1 MATTFPVNP
10 LKLVGLVNR
19 AFARI
24 VDAPLRELGIATGQ
38 VPVLVAL
45 KQHGA
50 LPQAELARIA
60 RVEQPSM
67 AQLLARMERDGLVRR
82 TPDPTD
88 GRSRLI
94 TLTDSAAKQ
103 LPKGRAV
110 MEAVSEQA
118 LAGLSAK
125 ERDQL
130 GALLARVLANLEAVG
145 QPEQA
150 SGHPG

>member
-1 MATTFPVNP
+1 MGTTTATNP

-19 AFARI
+19 AFARL
-24 VDAPLRELGIATGQ
+24 VDVPLRELGIATGQ

-67 AQLLARMERDGLVRR
+67 AQLLSRMERDGLVQR
-82 TPDPTD
+82 TPDPAD

-94 TLTDSAAKQ
+94 TLTDQAQRQ

-110 MEAVSEQA
+110 MEATSEQA
-118 LAGLSAK
+118 LAGFSAK

-130 GALLARVLANLEAVG
+130 GALLARVLANLDAVD
-145 QPEQA
+145 
-150 SGHPG
+150 SK